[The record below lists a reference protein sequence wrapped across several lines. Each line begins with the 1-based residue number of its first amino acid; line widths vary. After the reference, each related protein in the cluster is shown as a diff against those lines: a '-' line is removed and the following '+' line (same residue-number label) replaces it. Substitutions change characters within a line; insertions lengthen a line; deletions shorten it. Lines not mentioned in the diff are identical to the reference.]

1 MVPLGSVLPIAQV
14 GAEEDRPAGQG
25 VTEAQST
32 DSVTCRQHA
41 GLLAGSSEGLCS
53 SLDVPPGCSSPARG
67 RKRGVRLQHRPKL
80 YLTEHSN
87 TWS

>member
-1 MVPLGSVLPIAQV
+1 MVLLGSVLPIAQV
-14 GAEEDRPAGQG
+14 GAEEDRPAGKG

-53 SLDVPPGCSSPARG
+53 SLDVPPRMSLPSSGQKTRC
-67 RKRGVRLQHRPKL
+67 
-80 YLTEHSN
+80 
-87 TWS
+87 